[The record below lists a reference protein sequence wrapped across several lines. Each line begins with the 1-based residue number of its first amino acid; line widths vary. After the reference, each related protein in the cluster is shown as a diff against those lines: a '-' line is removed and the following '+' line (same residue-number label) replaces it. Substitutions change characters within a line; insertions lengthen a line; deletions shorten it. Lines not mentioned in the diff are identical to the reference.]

1 MVAAARRVMIDGA
14 GVLEVLPESG
24 LPAGLALAQMAVA
37 ARLFRWE

>member
-14 GVLEVLPESG
+14 GVLEVLPEIG
-24 LPAGLALAQMAVA
+24 LLVALALVLLAVA